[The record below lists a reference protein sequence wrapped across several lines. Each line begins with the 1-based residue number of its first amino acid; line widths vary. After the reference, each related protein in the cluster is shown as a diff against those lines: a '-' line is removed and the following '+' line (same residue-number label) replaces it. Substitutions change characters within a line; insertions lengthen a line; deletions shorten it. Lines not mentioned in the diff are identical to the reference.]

1 MRPTLRLSAFGS
13 VLLMPRRFSG
23 ISAESLKDVK
33 TSLQDIQGRLLELFH
48 PRTILIGQS
57 LESDLR
63 ALKMTHPF
71 IVDTTILFPHPRG
84 PPLKSSLKYL
94 AQKYLSR
101 EIQKGHG
108 TKGHDSVED
117 ARACLDLAKQK
128 CEKGVKWGTGEA
140 SGEPIFKRL
149 SRSPN
154 PQAPAVQGKS
164 RPGKTGAMV
173 DRGPPEKSFGSTASF
188 SIGCESDEAV
198 YAGIRR
204 AVLGDFDGAEIP
216 SGGVDFTFARLRE
229 LEAVRGWSNDS
240 RLANDLEESSSTDLG
255 ENALIRYVARLVE
268 RIVAVRAMLPPCTLF
283 IVYSGSGD
291 PRDLLRLQEQHK
303 TFKKEYAYKKWDE
316 LSVQWT
322 DVEQQALGQACK
334 KARSGLGFMCIT

>member
-1 MRPTLRLSAFGS
+1 MHP
-13 VLLMPRRFSG
+13 RFSG
-23 ISAESLKDVK
+23 ISAESLKDV
-33 TSLQDIQGRLLELFH
+33 TISLQDVQEKLLALFH

-84 PPLKSSLKYL
+84 PPLKSSLKFL

-117 ARACLDLAKQK
+117 AQACLDLVKQK
-128 CEKGVKWGTGEA
+128 CEKGAKWGTSEA

-149 SRSPN
+149 AHSPS
-154 PQAPAVQGKS
+154 PYAPAVQGQP
-164 RPGKTGAMV
+164 RPGRTGAMV
-173 DRGPPEKSFGSTASF
+173 DRGLPEKSFGSTATF
-188 SIGCESDEAV
+188 SIGCETDNGV
-198 YAGIRR
+198 CTGIRR
-204 AVLGDFDGAEIP
+204 AVRGDTDGAEIP
-216 SGGVDFTFARLRE
+216 SGGVDFTFARLRD
-229 LEAVRGWSNDS
+229 LEALRGWQSDS
-240 RLANDLEESSSTDLG
+240 RLANDRRDYPNSAKELG
-255 ENALIRYVARLVE
+255 GSALTQTVVRLVDH
-268 RIVAVRAMLPPCTLF
+268 ITTIRATLPPCTLF

-291 PRDLLRLQEQHK
+291 PRDLLKLQEQYR

-322 DVEQQALGQACK
+322 DVEEQALKGACK
-334 KARSGLGFMCIT
+334 KARSGIGFMCIT